1 MISVEIENTRLKFAL
16 TIPTGA
22 PITVANNAIEIL
34 LVFIGKA
41 IKDLSK

>member
-1 MISVEIENTRLKFAL
+1 MIPVEIENTRLKFAL

-22 PITVANNAIEIL
+22 PITVTNNAIEIL
-34 LVFIGKA
+34 LAFIGKA